1 MVQQL
6 ISGLGSAFSMF
17 AQFVPKLIAFLIIL
31 AIGFFIAKAISKGLT
46 MLLNKVG
53 FNRLIEKTGLSGSLA
68 QSGFDAGGILVKIV
82 HYFIVLIFLKLA
94 LLPFGQSNPVS
105 QLLDQI
111 ITFLPRIVVALVLVL
126 IAAAIANAVK
136 DIVRRSLAGKG
147 AAGFL
152 SNIAYY
158 VILAFGIIAALGQIG
173 VATIITGPVLI
184 AVLATVSGVI
194 IVGFG
199 GGLIKATSEK
209 WPGWLDDIGEQ
220 FKGGSAP
227 GHQET
232 SALPQHGQHGSQ
244 TTGNFGGQLGGDQP
258 PTPPQGGTYQ

>member
-6 ISGLGSAFSMF
+6 INGLGSAFSTF
-17 AQFVPKLIAFLIIL
+17 ATFVPKLIAFLIIL
-31 AIGFFIAKAISKGLT
+31 AIGFFVAKLVAKGLT
-46 MLLNKVG
+46 LLLNKLG

-68 QSGFDAGGILVKIV
+68 QSGFDPGGILVTIV
-82 HYFIVLIFLKLA
+82 RYFIILIFLKLA
-94 LLPFGQSNPVS
+94 LLPFGESNPVS

-126 IAAAIANAVK
+126 ISAAIANAVK
-136 DIVRRSLAGKG
+136 DLVARSLAGRG
-147 AAGFL
+147 AAGIM
-152 SNIAYY
+152 SNLAYY
-158 VILAFGIIAALGQIG
+158 LILSFGIIAALGQVGIG
-173 VATIITGPVLI
+173 TIITGPVLI

-209 WPGWLDDIGEQ
+209 WPGWLDDITEQ
-220 FKGGSAP
+220 FKGGDNPAV
-227 GHQET
+227 G
-232 SALPQHGQHGSQ
+232 AGGQHGSQ

-258 PTPPQGGTYQ
+258 PTPPQGGSYQ